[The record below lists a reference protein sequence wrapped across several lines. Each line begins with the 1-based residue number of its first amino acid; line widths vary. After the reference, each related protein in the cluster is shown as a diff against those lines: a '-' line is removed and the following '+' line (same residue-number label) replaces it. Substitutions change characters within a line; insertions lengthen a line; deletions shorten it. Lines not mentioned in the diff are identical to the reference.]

1 VERRQLE
8 DWAHPQLSACRIQ
21 RNRLSSQVA
30 DIVREQVLTGELLP
44 GQRIVQAEWAE
55 RLGVSRMP
63 VRDAINSLC
72 AEGLLIQRSSGSA
85 EVTPLDLEGM
95 EDVFQLNA
103 MTIALCA
110 RRAATRI
117 TQEELA
123 RLGELNSSM
132 ARAVE
137 AGELHE
143 ASELNWRFHRVVN
156 LAARSPRLV
165 ALLRI
170 LVRSIPHGGFEML
183 PDWPAQ
189 ACEDHAVIIGAL
201 RARDGERAYRV
212 TREHTVNGT
221 EPLLR
226 QLDKR
231 LSLRPAPG

>member
-8 DWAHPQLSACRIQ
+8 DQAYSQLSASRIQ

-63 VRDAINSLC
+63 VRDAINCLC
-72 AEGLLIQRSSGSA
+72 SEGLLIQNSSGSA
-85 EVTPLDLEGM
+85 EVAPLDLEGM

-103 MTIALCA
+103 MTTSLCA

-117 TQEELA
+117 REEELT
-123 RLGELNSSM
+123 RLEELNSTM
-132 ARAVE
+132 ARAIE
-137 AGELHE
+137 AGKLHE
-143 ASELNWRFHRVVN
+143 ASELNWQFHRVVN

-170 LVRSIPHGGFEML
+170 LARSTPHGSFEML

-201 RARDGERAYRV
+201 RARDGDRAYRL
-212 TREHTVNGT
+212 THEHIVNST
-221 EPLLR
+221 EPLLH
-226 QLDKR
+226 QLAER
-231 LSLRPAPG
+231 LSLRSPAN